1 MKNILIDITK
11 KRPYI
16 LVCIVFTSV
25 ITICTF
31 LIHYYVLFGKQDTE
45 GSATFFLFLYAY
57 WMFFIANTMSFFEM
71 LPLWVFRK
79 SIMHDYGEENAYK
92 LLWNGH
98 VYLVII
104 QYAVVVAYWV
114 LRVIYERI

>member
-1 MKNILIDITK
+1 MKNILADIVK

-16 LVCIVFTSV
+16 LICVAFTSA
-25 ITICTF
+25 ITICAF
-31 LIHYYVLFGKQDTE
+31 LIYYYVLFSRE
-45 GSATFFLFLYAY
+45 EPATFFLFLYGY

-71 LPLWVFRK
+71 LPLWFFRK
-79 SIMHDYGEENAYK
+79 SIIQDYGEEIAHN
-92 LLWNGH
+92 LLWGGH

-104 QYAVVVAYWV
+104 QYVVVIAYWI